1 MKKEFRNY
9 FYLIII
15 FVVVFLSIG
24 FAALQNN
31 LAIENIGANIKIDKD
46 IRITN
51 VRVLESQA
59 AISNYN
65 EYNVSDVSSSLRF
78 NNNDGYLIYEVE
90 IYNLGNVIMGIRDI
104 TIDNNNLEYELL
116 DYKLKD
122 KLCDSECTLGVKKTI
137 KIKVSLKD
145 GGNLNTDIPF
155 NLKFAF
161 GQIFTVT
168 YYDINNSQN
177 LPQEVI
183 ENDSLD
189 VNIVNTSDNVLNV
202 SMDNKILVSPDDY
215 TYINDNLII
224 KKVTGNI
231 KIYFKMPICQRAT
244 MLHQEECLGSYC
256 KGLGTTIGNKNI
268 ISYGSLGTLGTLESG
283 NAFDCDVNGDGVY
296 DATKERFYYL
306 FDTSSDVAL
315 LIYYSNVTLGEPSK
329 NTYKYDESGENW
341 NGPVSAILQLPTKKQ
356 WSNVHL
362 INEKRAIINE
372 YGTNKLKDGHS
383 LPSAFNYEKYA
394 ARLLSFN
401 ELKQLAGIYI
411 PTWQNGE
418 LNNHLYL
425 AENTNFTTK
434 NTSNFDGFWLE
445 TPRFTPASYA
455 WFFYAT
461 ARRVHS
467 SPANKDGILGVR
479 PVIEVY
485 KSDISY

>member
-1 MKKEFRNY
+1 MKKGFKAC

-15 FVVVFLSIG
+15 FLVVFLSIG

-31 LAIENIGANIKIDKD
+31 LAIENIGANVKIDKD

-51 VRVLESQA
+51 VSVLESQD

-65 EYNVSDVSSSLRF
+65 EYNVSDVSSSIRF
-78 NNNDGYLIYEVE
+78 NNNKGYLIYEVE

-104 TIDNNNLEYELL
+104 TIDNANLEYELL

-122 KLCDSECTLGVKKTI
+122 DSNINV
-137 KIKVSLKD
+137 D
-145 GGNLNTDIPF
+145 MPF

-168 YYDINNSQN
+168 YYNINNSQN

-183 ENDSLD
+183 EDDSLD

-202 SMDNKILVSPDDY
+202 SMDNKVLSSPDDY
-215 TYINDNLII
+215 TYTNNNLII

-231 KIYFKMPICQRAT
+231 KIYFKMPICQRAVT
-244 MLHQEECLGSYC
+244 LHQEECLGSYC
-256 KGLGTTIGNKNI
+256 KGLGTTIGNKYI

-283 NAFDCDVNGDGVY
+283 NAFDCDVNGDGIY

-329 NTYKYDESGENW
+329 NTYMYDESGENW

-383 LPSAFNYEKYA
+383 LPSAFNYENYA

-401 ELKQLAGIYI
+401 ELKQLSGIYI

-467 SPANKDGILGVR
+467 APANKDGILGVR